1 MEDIQVQ
8 LTKVSPLEALP
19 SMELVPPILICQ
31 SYWVLNLQ
39 TLKIQLT
46 WSVQNHVLPLP
57 PHLVQPVP
65 PPQIVPTLQLL
76 HANPTSRIA
85 WQGRALSRCCT
96 ICFLFSSFCLF
107 DFLFC
112 LAPLHDRP
120 PHYSIFVVVQLIILK
135 IQVRF
140 LFIFIM
146 IHSAVNYEQK
156 L

>member
-1 MEDIQVQ
+1 MADIQVQ
-8 LTKVSPLEALP
+8 LMKVSPLEALP

-57 PHLVQPVP
+57 PQPLHH
-65 PPQIVPTLQLL
+65 PQIVPTLQLL

-85 WQGRALSRCCT
+85 WQGRALSRCCC

-107 DFLFC
+107 DFFCFAWLLCMTATTLFNFRSC
-112 LAPLHDRP
+112 SAHNFKN
-120 PHYSIFVVVQLIILK
+120 SGKIFIFIL
-135 IQVRF
+135 
-140 LFIFIM
+140 FIM

>member
-1 MEDIQVQ
+1 MADIQVQ
-8 LTKVSPLEALP
+8 LTKVSLLEALP
-19 SMELVPPILICQ
+19 SMELVPQILICQ

-57 PHLVQPVP
+57 PQPLHH
-65 PPQIVPTLQLL
+65 PQIVPTLQLL

-85 WQGRALSRCCT
+85 WQGRALSRCCC

-140 LFIFIM
+140 LFFLLWFI
-146 IHSAVNYEQK
+146 AQ
-156 L
+156 

>member
-1 MEDIQVQ
+1 MADIQVQ
-8 LTKVSPLEALP
+8 LMKASPLEALP
-19 SMELVPPILICQ
+19 SMELVPLILICQ

-57 PHLVQPVP
+57 PQPLHH
-65 PPQIVPTLQLL
+65 PQIVPTLQLL

-85 WQGRALSRCCT
+85 WQGRALSRCCC

-112 LAPLHDRP
+112 LAPLHDG
-120 PHYSIFVVVQLIILK
+120 HHIIQFSSCSAHNFKNSGKIFI
-135 IQVRF
+135 F
-140 LFIFIM
+140 FIM

>member
-1 MEDIQVQ
+1 MADIQVQ
-8 LTKVSPLEALP
+8 LMKVSPLEALP

-57 PHLVQPVP
+57 PQPLHHL
-65 PPQIVPTLQLL
+65 QIVPTLQLL

-85 WQGRALSRCCT
+85 WQGRALSRCCC

-120 PHYSIFVVVQLIILK
+120 PHYSIFVVVQLIIFK
-135 IQVRF
+135 IKVRF
-140 LFIFIM
+140 LFFYYD
-146 IHSAVNYEQK
+146 SS
-156 L
+156 LF

>member
-1 MEDIQVQ
+1 MNWMADIQVQ

-57 PHLVQPVP
+57 PQPLHH
-65 PPQIVPTLQLL
+65 PQIVPTLQLL

-85 WQGRALSRCCT
+85 WQGRALSRCCC

-107 DFLFC
+107 DFFVLPGSS
-112 LAPLHDRP
+112 AWRP
-120 PHYSIFVVVQLIILK
+120 PHYSIFVVVQLIIFK

-140 LFIFIM
+140 LFFDYD
-146 IHSAVNYEQK
+146 S
-156 L
+156 

>member
-1 MEDIQVQ
+1 MADIQVQ
-8 LTKVSPLEALP
+8 LTKVLLLEALP

-57 PHLVQPVP
+57 PQPLH
-65 PPQIVPTLQLL
+65 PQIVPTLQLL

-107 DFLFC
+107 DFFFVLPGSSAWPATTLFNFRSC
-112 LAPLHDRP
+112 SAHNFKN
-120 PHYSIFVVVQLIILK
+120 SGK
-135 IQVRF
+135 I
-140 LFIFIM
+140 FIFFYYD
-146 IHSAVNYEQK
+146 S
-156 L
+156 